1 MIEKLETEQSNPKSY
16 NIDSLSTIEMLRL
29 INHEDATVPLA
40 VAEQLEKIATVID
53 MTVSSIRSGGRVIY
67 CGAGT
72 SGRLAVIDA
81 AEVVPTFGVNEGLF
95 LPLMAGGEEAFFKAV
110 ESVEDDEI
118 GGVNDLISI
127 GVKKEDT
134 VIGLT
139 ASGRTPYV
147 KGILKKAKEVG
158 CRTVLI
164 ANVENPEIAQWAD
177 VVIKLRTGPEVITG
191 STRLKAGTSQKMVL
205 NMISTVTM
213 IKLGKVY
220 KNYMVDV
227 QILNTKLEERAT
239 KIISEVTG
247 ISKDEAKKFLKL
259 SGNKTKLAILMVLSG
274 KTKEECNN
282 VLERT
287 EFLSEALKMLSNGN
301 NAD

>member
-29 INHEDATVPLA
+29 MNHEDATVPLA

-95 LPLMAGGEEAFFKAV
+95 LSLMAGGEEAFFKAV

>member
-1 MIEKLETEQSNPKSY
+1 MIERLETEQPNPKSA
-16 NIDSLSTIEMLRL
+16 NIDSLSTIEILR
-29 INHEDATVPLA
+29 IMNCEDAVVPLA
-40 VAEQLEKIATVID
+40 IAEQLEKIASIID
-53 MTVSSIRSGGRVIY
+53 MTVSSVRSGGKVIY

-81 AEVVPTFGVNEGLF
+81 AEIVPTFGVDERLF
-95 LPLMAGGEEAFFKAV
+95 VPLIAGGKEAFFRAV
-110 ESVEDDEI
+110 EAVEDDEA
-118 GGVNDLISI
+118 GGMNDLIKA

-147 KGILKKAKEVG
+147 KGVLKKAKELG
-158 CRTVLI
+158 CKTVLI

-177 VVIKLRTGPEVITG
+177 VVVKLRTGPEIITG
-191 STRLKAGTSQKMVL
+191 STRLKAGTSQKLVL
-205 NMISTVTM
+205 NMISTATM

-239 KIISEVTG
+239 KIVSEVTG
-247 ISKDEAKKFLKL
+247 VSKKEAKRVLKL
-259 SGNKTKLAILMVLSG
+259 AGNKTKLAILMVLSG
-274 KTKEECNN
+274 KTKEECDN
-282 VLERT
+282 VLKRT
-287 EFLSEALKMLSNGN
+287 EFLSEALKLLSNGN
-301 NAD
+301 NTD

>member
-1 MIEKLETEQSNPKSY
+1 MIEKLETEQSNPKSH

-29 INHEDATVPLA
+29 MNHEDATVPLA

-67 CGAGT
+67 CWAGT

-95 LPLMAGGEEAFFKAV
+95 LPLMAGGKEAFFKAV

>member
-1 MIEKLETEQSNPKSY
+1 
-16 NIDSLSTIEMLRL
+16 
-29 INHEDATVPLA
+29 
-40 VAEQLEKIATVID
+40 
-53 MTVSSIRSGGRVIY
+53 
-67 CGAGT
+67 
-72 SGRLAVIDA
+72 
-81 AEVVPTFGVNEGLF
+81 
-95 LPLMAGGEEAFFKAV
+95 
-110 ESVEDDEI
+110 
-118 GGVNDLISI
+118 
-127 GVKKEDT
+127 
-134 VIGLT
+134 
-139 ASGRTPYV
+139 
-147 KGILKKAKEVG
+147 
-158 CRTVLI
+158 
-164 ANVENPEIAQWAD
+164 
-177 VVIKLRTGPEVITG
+177 
-191 STRLKAGTSQKMVL
+191 MVL

>member
-1 MIEKLETEQSNPKSY
+1 MIEKLETEQSNPKSH

-95 LPLMAGGEEAFFKAV
+95 LPLMAGGKEAFFKAV

>member
-1 MIEKLETEQSNPKSY
+1 
-16 NIDSLSTIEMLRL
+16 
-29 INHEDATVPLA
+29 
-40 VAEQLEKIATVID
+40 
-53 MTVSSIRSGGRVIY
+53 
-67 CGAGT
+67 
-72 SGRLAVIDA
+72 
-81 AEVVPTFGVNEGLF
+81 
-95 LPLMAGGEEAFFKAV
+95 MAGGKEAFFKAV

-191 STRLKAGTSQKMVL
+191 STRLKAGTH
-205 NMISTVTM
+205 
-213 IKLGKVY
+213 
-220 KNYMVDV
+220 KNGFKHDKYSDY
-227 QILNTKLEERAT
+227 
-239 KIISEVTG
+239 
-247 ISKDEAKKFLKL
+247 D
-259 SGNKTKLAILMVLSG
+259 
-274 KTKEECNN
+274 
-282 VLERT
+282 
-287 EFLSEALKMLSNGN
+287 
-301 NAD
+301 